1 MKRPLQNGLLTLSI
15 LLAPGFAAAQ
25 TDNAAKADF
34 QLPGTTTTPDMPPQ
48 AYPPAYDGAIAPP
61 SPDLPYE
68 SIPIPDRN
76 RIVEVLGVKDNPL
89 NPYAQSTLKGD
100 RPVFGTED
108 WFVTLD
114 LLSDTLVQPQTV
126 PTPVGGVTS
135 ARPGEKDS
143 FGSPHQLIVNQTIL
157 PSLSITKGDTTFM
170 PPEFEFVFTPAI
182 NYNYVHVD
190 EKGVLR
196 ANPAKGTN
204 RDDTFIGIQEAFID
218 YHLRN
223 VSDRYDFDSLR
234 VGIQPINV
242 DFRGFLFQDDQLAA
256 RLFGNRANNRFQY
269 NLEFV
274 QRVEKDTNSGLNDLS
289 QDLRR
294 DYTAIANLFVQDLPV
309 EGMTTEFSVLHN
321 WNREDGFYYDKNGF
335 IVRPAAIGD
344 QRPHKY
350 NVTYFGINNDG
361 HLGRL
366 NLSSSFYYA
375 VGNDSHNIFSQE
387 KGNISAYFGA
397 IEPSIDFD
405 WIRLRGSALYASGDK
420 DPYGKTEGGFDA
432 IQENP
437 QIAGADTSYW
447 ISQGIPLIGGGGVAL
462 TSRNGVL
469 PSLRS
474 SGDEGQSNFINP
486 GLRLIGVGADLDIL
500 PELRATFNFNHLW
513 FNDTAVLE
521 VLRQQPTV
529 RKDIGWD
536 LSSALTY
543 RPFDTQNVVFRL
555 SGAVLLPGQG
565 FKDLYTSEPN
575 NRFFYSILTNLVLK
589 Y

>member
-1 MKRPLQNGLLTLSI
+1 VKRIKHSVLFAAGL
-15 LLAPGFAAAQ
+15 LLAPELAHAQ
-25 TDNAAKADF
+25 DTQNSDF
-34 QLPGTTTTPDMPPQ
+34 RQP
-48 AYPPAYDGAIAPP
+48 GAIITAPVDNPPTADNGAVAPP
-61 SPDLPYE
+61 SPDLPYD
-68 SIPIPDRN
+68 SIPVPDRN
-76 RIVEVLGVKDNPL
+76 RLIEVLGVHDNPL
-89 NPYAQSTLKGD
+89 NPYTQSTLKGD
-100 RPVFGTED
+100 RPIFGQD
-108 WFVTLD
+108 WFITLD
-114 LLSDTLVQPQTV
+114 MLSDTLVQPQSL
-126 PTPVGGVTS
+126 PTPSGAVS
-135 ARPGEKDS
+135 SSRPNENDA
-143 FGSPHQLIVNQTIL
+143 FGKPDQLIVNQTLL
-157 PSLSITKGDTTFM
+157 PSFTITKGDTTFM
-170 PPEFEFVFTPAI
+170 PPEFEFVFTPAL
-182 NYNYVHVD
+182 NYNYVHVN
-190 EKGVLR
+190 EVGVLR
-196 ANPAKGTN
+196 ANPAKGTS

-274 QRVEKDTNSGLNDLS
+274 QRIEKDTNSGLNDLS

-294 DYTAIANLFVQDLPV
+294 DYIGIANLFVQDLPV
-309 EGMTTEFSVLHN
+309 HGMTTEFSVVHN

-335 IVRPAAIGD
+335 LIRPAQIGD
-344 QRPHKY
+344 ERPHKY
-350 NVTYFGINNDG
+350 NVTYFGLNNDG

-375 VGNDSHNIFSQE
+375 IGNDSHNIFSQE
-387 KGNISAYFGA
+387 KANIAAYMGA

-405 WIRLRGSALYASGDK
+405 WIRLRGSALYASGDH
-420 DPYGKTEGGFDA
+420 DPYGKQETGFDA

-447 ISQGIPLIGGGGVAL
+447 ISQAIPLVGGGGVAL
-462 TSRNGVL
+462 SSRNGVL

-486 GLRLIGVGADLDIL
+486 GLTLLGIGADFDIL
-500 PELRATFNFNHLW
+500 PELRLTTNFNHLW
-513 FNDTAVLE
+513 FNNTE
-521 VLRQQPTV
+521 VLQVLRAQENI
-529 RKDIGWD
+529 RHDIGWD
-536 LSSALTY
+536 LSSAITY

-555 SGAVLLPGQG
+555 TGAVLLPGEG
-565 FKDLYTSEPN
+565 FKDLYESEPN
-575 NRFFYSILTNLVLK
+575 PRLYYSVLTNLVLK